1 MYEQNSNIKSLETR
15 CKMLSQMCSSYQEI
29 IEKDVGLLSKQTIK
43 DINDRT
49 SQLERNKNLLEV
61 VDNEIKQ
68 RQRKQLEEIYEMLRQ
83 SDVLVD
89 NRKVSFKELIEE

>member
-1 MYEQNSNIKSLETR
+1 
-15 CKMLSQMCSSYQEI
+15 MLSQMCSSYQEI
-29 IEKDVGLLSKQTIK
+29 IEKDVGLISKQTIK

-61 VDNEIKQ
+61 VDSEIKQ

-89 NRKVSFKELIEE
+89 NRKVSFKELIEEQDLPRAIQ

>member
-1 MYEQNSNIKSLETR
+1 
-15 CKMLSQMCSSYQEI
+15 MLSQMCSSYQEI
-29 IEKDVGLLSKQTIK
+29 IEKDVGLISKQTIK

-61 VDNEIKQ
+61 VDSEIKQ

-89 NRKVSFKELIEE
+89 NRKVSFKELIEEQDLPRAI

>member
-1 MYEQNSNIKSLETR
+1 M
-15 CKMLSQMCSSYQEI
+15 
-29 IEKDVGLLSKQTIK
+29 GLISKQTIR